1 MATSPLKQA
10 GSFEKFRVD
19 TDISSRPP
27 SDPFIYIDPLSDET
41 VRFYN
46 YGVSLPAEDV
56 VAVLS
61 RAAREVAAH
70 GSSQELIPDTIKR
83 WGSGKVSLLLHHK
96 NKMTWKIWKI
106 ALIGITD
113 FVGRY
118 EAVDMDFDVGQGG
131 AKAIYGTGV
140 LSLDL
145 RDE

>member
-1 MATSPLKQA
+1 MHGK
-10 GSFEKFRVD
+10 G
-19 TDISSRPP
+19 TDISSLPP
-27 SDPFIYIDPLSDET
+27 SDPFIYIVPHSDET

-46 YGVSLPAEDV
+46 YGVPLPEKDV

-70 GSSQELIPDTIKR
+70 GSSQELIPDTIKSYK
-83 WGSGKVSLLLHHK
+83 SGKVVLLLHHK
-96 NKMTWKIWKI
+96 NKMTWKAWKL

-118 EAVDMDFDVGQGG
+118 EVVDMDFDVGQRGG
-131 AKAIYGTGV
+131 KVFYGTGV